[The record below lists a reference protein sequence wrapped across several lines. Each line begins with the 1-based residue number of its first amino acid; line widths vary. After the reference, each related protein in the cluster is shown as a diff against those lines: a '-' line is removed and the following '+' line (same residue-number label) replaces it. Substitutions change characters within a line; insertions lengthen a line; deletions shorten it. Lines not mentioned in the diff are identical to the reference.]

1 METMAL
7 GMLALIF
14 LIVAVCC
21 LIYQKTLC
29 GLASSIVTIILTYL
43 TGCSWKELLMNG
55 GKDTAL
61 LGFQRY
67 PAAPILLAILLT
79 VAFVVLMVSIA
90 WVARKNRK

>member
-7 GMLALIF
+7 GMLALVF

-21 LIYQKTLC
+21 LIYQKPLL
-29 GLASSIVTIILTYL
+29 GFAGSIVTIILTCL

-55 GKDTAL
+55 GKDAAL

-67 PAAPILLAILLT
+67 PAAPILLAILLIA
-79 VAFVVLMVSIA
+79 AFVVLMVSIA
-90 WVARKNRK
+90 WVASKNRK

>member
-21 LIYQKTLC
+21 LIYRKPLL
-29 GLASSIVTIILTYL
+29 GFASSIVTIMLTYL

-67 PAAPILLAILLT
+67 PAAPILLAILLIA
-79 VAFVVLMVSIA
+79 AFVVLMVSIA
-90 WVARKNRK
+90 WAARKNRK